1 MPHTFE
7 AIVADRF
14 LEIPKAIVAARR
26 RRRVH
31 AEVAGRSFDAELIHH
46 GGKFFLP
53 VDCEPGTQVTVTLA
67 G

>member
-1 MPHTFE
+1 MSHTFE

-14 LEIPKAIVAARR
+14 LEVPKAVVAALGGRSVR
-26 RRRVH
+26 
-31 AEVAGRSFDAELIHH
+31 AEVAGRSFDAELVHH

-53 VDCEPGTQVTVTLA
+53 VVGEPGTQVTVTLA